1 MKALVTGGAG
11 FIGSH
16 MVDYLLEKGHEVI
29 AIDDESSE
37 ANEEFYWNK
46 KSRNIHMDV
55 TDWDKLEELFRL
67 EKVGNGSPI
76 DWVFHFAAE
85 SRIQPTLER
94 PQRACEVNFLGTCNV
109 LQAARLHGSKR
120 VMYSST
126 SSAYG
131 LRNDPPLKE
140 DMPRDCLNPYS
151 VTKTAAEDL
160 CKMYHS
166 LWGLETVTF
175 RYFNVYGERQPIRG
189 VYAPVVGIF
198 LRQKAAGEPMTIVG
212 TGEKRRD
219 FTHVSD
225 VVSANYLAASSDN
238 EEILGQKFNVGTG
251 TNNSVKEISEMI
263 GGESCHIDDRLGE
276 AEVTLA
282 DNSRLRNSLGWKP
295 TVKIEDWIKD
305 NNV

>member
-1 MKALVTGGAG
+1 
-11 FIGSH
+11 
-16 MVDYLLEKGHEVI
+16 
-29 AIDDESSE
+29 
-37 ANEEFYWNK
+37 
-46 KSRNIHMDV
+46 
-55 TDWDKLEELFRL
+55 
-67 EKVGNGSPI
+67 
-76 DWVFHFAAE
+76 
-85 SRIQPTLER
+85 
-94 PQRACEVNFLGTCNV
+94 
-109 LQAARLHGSKR
+109 
-120 VMYSST
+120 
-126 SSAYG
+126 
-131 LRNDPPLKE
+131 
-140 DMPRDCLNPYS
+140 
-151 VTKTAAEDL
+151 
-160 CKMYHS
+160 
-166 LWGLETVTF
+166 
-175 RYFNVYGERQPIRG
+175 
-189 VYAPVVGIF
+189 
-198 LRQKAAGEPMTIVG
+198 MTIVG

>member
-1 MKALVTGGAG
+1 
-11 FIGSH
+11 
-16 MVDYLLEKGHEVI
+16 
-29 AIDDESSE
+29 
-37 ANEEFYWNK
+37 
-46 KSRNIHMDV
+46 
-55 TDWDKLEELFRL
+55 
-67 EKVGNGSPI
+67 
-76 DWVFHFAAE
+76 
-85 SRIQPTLER
+85 
-94 PQRACEVNFLGTCNV
+94 
-109 LQAARLHGSKR
+109 
-120 VMYSST
+120 MYSST

-219 FTHVSD
+219 FI
-225 VVSANYLAASSDN
+225 NGN
-238 EEILGQKFNVGTG
+238 
-251 TNNSVKEISEMI
+251 
-263 GGESCHIDDRLGE
+263 GGGL
-276 AEVTLA
+276 
-282 DNSRLRNSLGWKP
+282 
-295 TVKIEDWIKD
+295 
-305 NNV
+305 